1 MQRQRQKVRKHL
13 LEKCLKGAT
22 QNTNEAFNGT
32 LWHMCPK
39 EGSWGREVVEL
50 AASLATIAF
59 NDGALGLQKVIIEMG
74 CVPGHFTA
82 TALSQEDSR
91 RVRKAD
97 LAMSAGEKRR
107 RKQRGRRRNGWA
119 GRCNIRVRSFLSYVV
134 VATTLDTCMCK

>member
-1 MQRQRQKVRKHL
+1 M

-22 QNTNEAFNGT
+22 QNANEAFNGT

-39 EGSWGREVVEL
+39 EGFCCREVVEL

-59 NDGALGLQKVIIEMG
+59 NDGTLGLEKVIIEMG

-97 LAMSAGEKRR
+97 LAMSAGEKRSRGKEEERDGKNVQLR
-107 RKQRGRRRNGWA
+107 RK
-119 GRCNIRVRSFLSYVV
+119 V
-134 VATTLDTCMCK
+134 

>member
-1 MQRQRQKVRKHL
+1 M

-22 QNTNEAFNGT
+22 QNANEAFNGT

-39 EGSWGREVVEL
+39 EGFCGREVVEL
-50 AASLATIAF
+50 AVSLATIAF

-91 RVRKAD
+91 QVWKAVF
-97 LAMSAGEKRR
+97 AMSAGEKRR
-107 RKQRGRRRNGWA
+107 RKQRRRRRKG
-119 GRCNIRVRSFLSYVV
+119 
-134 VATTLDTCMCK
+134 